1 MIWFLCLSNQGFRR
15 YTRRLRI
22 DEDGD
27 AADEFLDEIIPEGS
41 ISNDKSARFQ
51 VKYNNK
57 PAAVALRKQVIA
69 VDGDIRHSLEHQ
81 GQLRWV

>member
-1 MIWFLCLSNQGFRR
+1 
-15 YTRRLRI
+15 
-22 DEDGD
+22 
-27 AADEFLDEIIPEGS
+27 
-41 ISNDKSARFQ
+41 